1 MRQEAQPAFCSADAG
16 VAAYA
21 GLQVTQCVYTSVGWM
36 NYLLAG
42 SLPCVPIAA
51 NGRGD
56 PVQPMP
62 TSIRRYANYSSAGSV
77 WVLAAF
83 FGKGWTADQAT
94 MWAQGFN
101 SGAPSAVSACAV
113 EDATDNNAYLDRL
126 AWQAEQFPDS
136 LADEIVNGTE
146 VYADDDAETVYI
158 GTLYVPSNAAW
169 QRFVILDYTPVTLGG
184 DNEIP
189 ELTPEGQPID
199 KPWSASYERTETLDF
214 SYTINTDKVQLE
226 TLEKVD
232 GAGIDIAPILDGIPS
247 GHQRRR
253 WTITPSA
260 SSR

>member
-1 MRQEAQPAFCSADAG
+1 
-16 VAAYA
+16 
-21 GLQVTQCVYTSVGWM
+21 
-36 NYLLAG
+36 
-42 SLPCVPIAA
+42 
-51 NGRGD
+51 
-56 PVQPMP
+56 
-62 TSIRRYANYSSAGSV
+62 
-77 WVLAAF
+77 
-83 FGKGWTADQAT
+83 

-101 SGAPSAVSACAV
+101 SGAPSAVSACEV

-136 LADEIVNGTE
+136 LAGEIVNGAAT
-146 VYADDDAETVYI
+146 YADDTAETVYI

-214 SYTINTDKVQLE
+214 SYTINTNKIQLE
-226 TLEKVD
+226 TLEKLTVQ
-232 GAGIDIAPILDGIPS
+232 ALTSPRFWMASLPISTVAVGRLP
-247 GHQRRR
+247 RL
-253 WTITPSA
+253 A